1 MKRKARKS
9 TRSTSTPKRS
19 ATPKRRKRRAK
30 GTARKGASM
39 ALRVSTLERTVK
51 SHGTR
56 LDAHDKAIKGLESA
70 TATLKAGF
78 AGFKSRTRR
87 KAR

>member
-1 MKRKARKS
+1 MTKRKARKS
-9 TRSTSTPKRS
+9 SRSTSTTKR
-19 ATPKRRKRRAK
+19 ATPKRRKRRA

-56 LDAHDKAIKGLESA
+56 LDAHDKAIGSLEKA
-70 TATLKAGF
+70 TASLA
-78 AGFKSRTRR
+78 AGFKGYKSRSRR
-87 KAR
+87 KER